1 MALEAARVEAFAFK
15 RAKFGGALSCA
26 PAPLVFPSPASGCG
40 EVQNEHEVKGR
51 VAIVPRGGCFFAD
64 KVRIMQEAQAVGVI
78 VVNTPGS
85 PLVAMPAGDLPVHD
99 LSIPA
104 VMVPHAA
111 GAALER
117 AVKRQHQRAQAQ
129 AHAQARESAGDG
141 QHTLLASV
149 QPRQAAPCSVNTL
162 GGCCPA
168 PVLPA
173 P

>member
-1 MALEAARVEAFAFK
+1 M
-15 RAKFGGALSCA
+15 
-26 PAPLVFPSPASGCG
+26 
-40 EVQNEHEVKGR
+40 
-51 VAIVPRGGCFFAD
+51 
-64 KVRIMQEAQAVGVI
+64 
-78 VVNTPGS
+78 
-85 PLVAMPAGDLPVHD
+85 AMPAGDLPVHD

-129 AHAQARESAGDG
+129 ARAGVG
-141 QHTLLASV
+141 RRRPPHLLASTAAA
-149 QPRQAAPCSVNTL
+149 AAPCSVDTL